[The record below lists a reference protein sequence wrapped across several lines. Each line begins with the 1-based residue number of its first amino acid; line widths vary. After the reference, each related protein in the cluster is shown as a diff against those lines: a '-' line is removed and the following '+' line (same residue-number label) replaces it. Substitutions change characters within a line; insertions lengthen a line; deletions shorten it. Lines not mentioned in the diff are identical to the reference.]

1 MTELGCERRVH
12 LTMDNIFDSKVQVET
27 RDLLDKTETA
37 MGTARV
43 QKNFE
48 SRSIDINRQIMGAR
62 GISELCT
69 VIERVWP
76 SLIKW

>member
-1 MTELGCERRVH
+1 MRGVGAEETEEEM
-12 LTMDNIFDSKVQVET
+12 LTGD
-27 RDLLDKTETA
+27 TETA

-62 GISELCT
+62 GVSELCT

>member
-1 MTELGCERRVH
+1 
-12 LTMDNIFDSKVQVET
+12 
-27 RDLLDKTETA
+27 

-62 GISELCT
+62 GVSELCT
-69 VIERVWP
+69 VIEASVAEFNQVVTAPHTCLSYEHTNMTFYLRITPIELTKRTW
-76 SLIKW
+76 